1 MYEWPR
7 QPCSQSALAQK
18 LPSKSCP
25 AWRELSLSKSVK
37 VSKPVITCQ
46 NLFIFVFVAGN
57 QNSSHHNRGTPPPG
71 NMKTAS
77 RPVNSNTGLGGSGG
91 LNNVGRGG
99 TSGLGNS
106 GSGHHN
112 MKNVLTPDLS
122 LLKPV
127 SVVSL
132 KNSFVSFDKF
142 FLFQN

>member
-1 MYEWPR
+1 
-7 QPCSQSALAQK
+7 
-18 LPSKSCP
+18 
-25 AWRELSLSKSVK
+25 
-37 VSKPVITCQ
+37 
-46 NLFIFVFVAGN
+46 
-57 QNSSHHNRGTPPPG
+57 
-71 NMKTAS
+71 MKTAS

-91 LNNVGRGG
+91 LNSGGRGG

-142 FLFQN
+142 FFSKLEHIIRPNISVTSVV

>member
-1 MYEWPR
+1 MC
-7 QPCSQSALAQK
+7 QNK
-18 LPSKSCP
+18 SKCVN
-25 AWRELSLSKSVK
+25 LSKLVK
-37 VSKPVITCQ
+37 TCQ
-46 NLFIFVFVAGN
+46 NLSKIVSLFFPGN

-91 LNNVGRGG
+91 LNSGGRGA

-142 FLFQN
+142 FFSKLEHTIRPNISVTSVV

>member
-1 MYEWPR
+1 
-7 QPCSQSALAQK
+7 
-18 LPSKSCP
+18 
-25 AWRELSLSKSVK
+25 
-37 VSKPVITCQ
+37 
-46 NLFIFVFVAGN
+46 
-57 QNSSHHNRGTPPPG
+57 
-71 NMKTAS
+71 MKTAS

-91 LNNVGRGG
+91 LNSGGRGA

-142 FLFQN
+142 FFKTRTYILSGPTLV

>member
-1 MYEWPR
+1 MFE
-7 QPCSQSALAQK
+7 
-18 LPSKSCP
+18 
-25 AWRELSLSKSVK
+25 
-37 VSKPVITCQ
+37 
-46 NLFIFVFVAGN
+46 FFAGN

-91 LNNVGRGG
+91 LNSGGRGG
-99 TSGLGNS
+99 TSGIGNS

-132 KNSFVSFDKF
+132 KNSFVSFDKYF
-142 FLFQN
+142 FFKTRTLV